1 VTRVL
6 AVDDD
11 RQLLRALQITLAARG
26 YEVVPAATAPVPLPQ
41 PAPCHPMS

>member
-1 VTRVL
+1 MTRVL

-26 YEVVPAATAPVPLPQ
+26 YEVVPAATGAAALAAASASPR
-41 PAPCHPMS
+41 MS